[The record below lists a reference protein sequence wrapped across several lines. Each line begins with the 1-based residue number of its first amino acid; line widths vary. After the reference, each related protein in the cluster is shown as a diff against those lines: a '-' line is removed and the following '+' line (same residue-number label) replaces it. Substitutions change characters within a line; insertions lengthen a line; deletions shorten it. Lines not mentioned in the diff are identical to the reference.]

1 MVWMSIWANTNCRL
15 QDLKF
20 SW

>member
-1 MVWMSIWANTNCRL
+1 MYL

-20 SW
+20 SCK